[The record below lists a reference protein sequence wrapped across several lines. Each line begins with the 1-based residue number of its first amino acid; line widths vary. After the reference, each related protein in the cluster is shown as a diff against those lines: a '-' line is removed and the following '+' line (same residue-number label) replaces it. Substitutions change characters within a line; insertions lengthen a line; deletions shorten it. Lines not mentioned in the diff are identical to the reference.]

1 MDKNGERVCISQDLF
16 VSLPAKAY
24 IIRMRKYIPGKKYHN
39 SDYFKCIDS
48 ETKAYIL
55 GYIVADGSIEE
66 SNRKNRPSKLVRL
79 RFGCITEDD
88 EILRLIQKEI
98 APDNK
103 LRYYQPKAPNRKQVT
118 ILQICDKELISDL
131 RVLYGIQPRKT
142 YNTNFRFPNIPK
154 EYERDFI
161 RGFIDGD
168 GSIGKRHFS
177 MICNSPI
184 FANQIKDKFIEIV
197 PNLKWVIYEETRKY
211 TPYWSLHFSFN
222 IKVRKPIFGYLYKN
236 ATVYLKRKYGI
247 ALNTVLN
254 AVDKRTAQC
263 NA

>member
-1 MDKNGERVCISQDLF
+1 
-16 VSLPAKAY
+16 
-24 IIRMRKYIPGKKYHN
+24 MRDYIPGKKSHN
-39 SDYFKCIDS
+39 SDYFKKIDS

-66 SNRKNRPSKLVRL
+66 SVRKNRPSKLIRL

-88 EILRLIQKEI
+88 EIIRLIQAEI

-103 LRYYQPKAPNRKQVT
+103 LRYYQPSGNRKQTT

-131 RVLYGIQPRKT
+131 RNLYNIQPRKT
-142 YNTNFRFPNIPK
+142 YNDNFEFPNIPK

-161 RGFIDGD
+161 RGFMDGD
-168 GSIGKRHFS
+168 GSVGTRHFN
-177 MICNSPI
+177 MICNSPV
-184 FANQIKDKFIEIV
+184 FANQIKDKFLEVV
-197 PNLKWVIYEETRKY
+197 PTLKWVIYEEKRKI
-211 TPYWSLHFSFN
+211 TPYWSLHFSYN
-222 IKVRKPIFGYLYKN
+222 IKVRKPIFDYLYNN
-236 ATVYLKRKYGI
+236 ATVYLKRKRNI

-263 NA
+263 KA

>member
-1 MDKNGERVCISQDLF
+1 
-16 VSLPAKAY
+16 
-24 IIRMRKYIPGKKYHN
+24 MRSYIPNKKEHV
-39 SDYFKCIDS
+39 SDYFKNIDS

-66 SNRKNRPSKLVRL
+66 SVRRDRPSKLVRF
-79 RFGCITEDD
+79 RFGCVTEDD
-88 EILRLIQKEI
+88 EILRLIQREI

-103 LRYYQPKAPNRKQVT
+103 LRYYQPKAPNRKQTT

-131 RVLYGIQPRKT
+131 KYLYDIQPRKT
-142 YNTNFRFPNIPK
+142 YKTDFKFPNIPK
-154 EYERDFI
+154 VYERDFI

-177 MICNSPI
+177 MICNSPT
-184 FANQIKDKFIEIV
+184 FANQIKDKFLEAI
-197 PNLKWVIYEETRKY
+197 PTLKWVIYKENRKN
-211 TPYWSLHFSFN
+211 TPYWSLHFSYN
-222 IKVRKPIFGYLYKN
+222 IKVRKPIFDYLYKD
-236 ATVYLKRKYGI
+236 ATVYLNRKRNI

-263 NA
+263 RA

>member
-1 MDKNGERVCISQDLF
+1 
-16 VSLPAKAY
+16 
-24 IIRMRKYIPGKKYHN
+24 MREFIPNKKHHV
-39 SDYFKCIDS
+39 SDYFKKIDS

-66 SNRKNRPSKLVRL
+66 SNRKNRKSKLIRL
-79 RFGCITEDD
+79 RFGCVTEDD
-88 EILRLIQKEI
+88 EILKLIQREI
-98 APDNK
+98 APENK
-103 LRYYQPKAPNRKQVT
+103 IRYYQPKAANHKQVS

-131 RVLYGIQPRKT
+131 VSLYNIKPKKT
-142 YNTNFRFPNIPK
+142 YDANFEFPNIPE

-184 FANQIKDKFIEIV
+184 FANQIKDRFLKVIPE
-197 PNLKWVIYEETRKY
+197 LKWVIYKEIRHITY
-211 TPYWSLHFSFN
+211 YWSLHFSYN
-222 IKVRKPIFGYLYKN
+222 IKVRKPIYDYLYKD
-236 ATVYLKRKYGI
+236 ATVFLKRKKEK
-247 ALNTVLN
+247 AFNTVLN

-263 NA
+263 KA

>member
-1 MDKNGERVCISQDLF
+1 MRQFIPNKKNHV
-16 VSLPAKAY
+16 
-24 IIRMRKYIPGKKYHN
+24 

-66 SNRKNRPSKLVRL
+66 STRKDRPSKLVRL

-88 EILRLIQKEI
+88 EILQLIQKEI
-98 APDNK
+98 APNNK
-103 LRYYQPKAPNRKQVT
+103 LRHYQPKSSNRKQTT

-131 RVLYGIQPRKT
+131 RTLYNIQPRKT
-142 YNTNFRFPNIPK
+142 YKADFEFPNIPK

-168 GSIGKRHFS
+168 GSIGTRHFS

-184 FANQIKDKFIEIV
+184 FANQIKDKFLEVI
-197 PNLKWVIYEETRKY
+197 PNLKWVIYEENRKY
-211 TPYWSLHFSFN
+211 TPYWSLHFSYN
-222 IKVRKPIFGYLYKN
+222 IKVRKPIYNYLYKN
-236 ATVYLKRKYGI
+236 ATVYLKRKQEK
-247 ALNTVLN
+247 AFNTVLN